1 MITIASFPTPE
12 DAHLFRAFLESRGIQ
27 SVLLDE
33 HFVQLFWH
41 YSNAVGG
48 VRVAVAEDEAEEAAE
63 VYTEYMESL
72 RQGECPV
79 APVRGWPLV
88 AVVSLIFGLP
98 LLLLGRKVLG
108 KSPEPPE

>member
-1 MITIASFPTPE
+1 MTTIASFPTPE
-12 DAHLFRAFLESRGIQ
+12 DAHLFRAFLESRGIEG
-27 SVLLDE
+27 VLLDE

-48 VRVAVAEDEAEEAAE
+48 VRVAVAEDDEREAVEL
-63 VYTEYMESL
+63 YREYMESL

-88 AVVSLIFGLP
+88 EVVSLVFGMP
-98 LLLLGRKVLG
+98 LLILGRKILG
-108 KSPEPPE
+108 KSPNSPE